1 MATPAEKGNALEI
14 AVAAIE
20 RHILTTSPGL
30 REDTFAIESKKVI
43 CVGGVHHEIDIFVT
57 IDPARGYKSVYIFEC
72 KNWTDAVGKND
83 VMIFSGKIDAA
94 QAQHGYFVA
103 KSFTKDAEAQAK
115 QDPRMT
121 LLTVVEHDPTGM
133 PVPFD
138 FHVVHTEIH
147 SVAANCQRLE
157 SASSE
162 LVLDVT
168 KVDTKLND
176 NSVNLNEYL
185 MKWAQ
190 EICHESMRAF
200 PSGRLS
206 EGVYERTADAT
217 RQFAV
222 GELLLDGL
230 SMKSVALSVSFKINV
245 FRPRV
250 ISHFDV
256 VTRGRVS
263 NLTPLAFAGTTL
275 QLRIISNTGR

>member
-1 MATPAEKGNALEI
+1 MTPLECQS
-14 AVAAIE
+14 
-20 RHILTTSPGL
+20 H
-30 REDTFAIESKKVI
+30 
-43 CVGGVHHEIDIFVT
+43 
-57 IDPARGYKSVYIFEC
+57 
-72 KNWTDAVGKND
+72 
-83 VMIFSGKIDAA
+83 
-94 QAQHGYFVA
+94 
-103 KSFTKDAEAQAK
+103 
-115 QDPRMT
+115 
-121 LLTVVEHDPTGM
+121 
-133 PVPFD
+133 FD
-138 FHVVHTEIH
+138 FQGGAH
-147 SVAANCQRLE
+147 SETLCRGEL
-157 SASSE
+157 SAPGKYLFWE
-162 LVLDVT
+162 LVFDVN

-206 EGVYERTADAT
+206 EGVYERNADAT

-275 QLRIISNTGR
+275 QLLIMSNTGR